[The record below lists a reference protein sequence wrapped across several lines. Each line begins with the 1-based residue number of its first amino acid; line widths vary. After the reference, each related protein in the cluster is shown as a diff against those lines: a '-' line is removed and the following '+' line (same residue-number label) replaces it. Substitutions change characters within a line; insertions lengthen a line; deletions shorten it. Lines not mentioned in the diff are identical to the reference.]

1 MMRYFERSKS
11 RAAAAALGAA
21 FLLAACGDETTEIT
35 QINQTGLE
43 VVESEDDLP
52 ECADENLGALA
63 LVQGETAVRVCVNGE
78 WLVTKSGD
86 DSDLNCK
93 TEELK
98 DGSGLKIICNGDSI
112 GVVLNGSD
120 GKAGKDGKDG
130 EDAVLPN
137 DTLEAD
143 SERVPVSLDS
153 LAGFSQKGPF
163 LKGSTVYLYEL
174 SDGRT
179 LKQTNGNFT
188 SYITRDDGR
197 YKFSARDL
205 ASQYAMI
212 VVEGNYRNEVTGE
225 PSEAPIRLRA
235 LTDMRK
241 RSDANINLLTTLEFD
256 RVYHLVTRGDKEGKK
271 LTVKQAKKQ
280 AQAEIFKAFDIDT
293 TGFKGSAEDLDVFGA
308 TDADAAL
315 LAISIMLQGDG
326 SETDLSVLLT
336 EIASDME
343 TDGTWDNASTKARL
357 ADWASMADGKGRLG
371 SFRKNVAGWKLSD
384 TVPVFE
390 KFVRNFYSGETKLGK
405 CGGKDIPVGTLM
417 NVKNPESKYYAK
429 EYADTTSRVRFI
441 CADAD
446 SARWRMATEL
456 EKDTVGLGHEFE
468 NGNIAHGA
476 VNKELV
482 YVYEGDGWRHGT
494 ALDSTVG
501 EGCRPSLKDT
511 IVHAADD
518 VWYKCIGDSAM
529 SFVRNGQDE
538 SAWKGAWRMANTLEI
553 DTNGLGHEY
562 QEGDVH
568 YGQVNNDLVYV
579 YENGNWVAGKA
590 KDDSVGMGCVATLE
604 GKVIVG
610 KSDGE
615 YYICKLAYANG
626 SPVPVDRSWEPAP
639 NIVKDTSGWG
649 AIGGWKDGDVR
660 NGNVNKEQPYVFQ
673 DGAWRVGT
681 ILDSL
686 LKQGCIADGD
696 TSIRRSNNLYYVC
709 TVENVAGVYTSRTW
723 VVAPDIYNDTKEYRT
738 ECKRFG
744 KYGYGN
750 ILTGIVDSTKSY
762 VCDNGQFRRATDSE
776 VGANRACVGYIYD
789 HIYKIRGDF
798 MKCTLVGWSSVASGD
813 SSGIMEDKA
822 GKVYKTIVIGEQ
834 QWMKRNL
841 NYEMDGSYYYNDNVS
856 SANNRNCGQLYEWSA
871 AMKACPTGWRL
882 PTEEEW
888 QSLVNLAGGKSVAGD
903 KLRSGDWAS
912 GLDTYGISAGLC
924 GYRNPNPGTV
934 MGVTGRVY
942 DNLEVT
948 GSYWNS
954 TEYGSENAGLLS
966 LSAYPSVTL
975 NYGKKTHASS
985 VRCIQDN

>member
-1 MMRYFERSKS
+1 MRHLFCLVPV
-11 RAAAAALGAA
+11 AVLGTAL
-21 FLLAACGDETTEIT
+21 LSACGDDVT

-43 VVESEDDLP
+43 VVSSEDDLP
-52 ECADENLGALA
+52 KCTEDNNGVQVWVEDDMSARICVGGKWYAMSTSDTVYIEN
-63 LVQGETAVRVCVNGE
+63 
-78 WLVTKSGD
+78 GD
-86 DSDLNCK
+86 NSCK
-93 TEELK
+93 TEKLK

-120 GKAGKDGKDG
+120 GKDGADGEDGK
-130 EDAVLPN
+130 DAVLPN

-293 TGFKGSAEDLDVFGA
+293 TGFKGSAEDLDVFGS

-315 LAISIMLQGDG
+315 LAISVMLQGDG
-326 SETDLSVLLT
+326 NETDLSVLLT

-357 ADWASMADGKGRLG
+357 ADWASMADGNGRLG
-371 SFRKNVAGWKLSD
+371 AFRKNVAGWKLSD

-405 CGGKDIPVGTLM
+405 CGSKDIPVGTLM

-446 SARWRMATEL
+446 SARWRVATEL

-501 EGCRPSLKDT
+501 EGCRLSLKDT

-529 SFVRNGQDE
+529 LFVRNGQDE
-538 SAWKGAWRMANTLEI
+538 SAWKGAWRTASTLEI

-568 YGQVNNDLVYV
+568 YGQVNNGLVYV
-579 YENGNWVAGKA
+579 YENGNWVVGKA

-626 SPVPVDRSWEPAP
+626 SPLPTDRNWEPAP
-639 NIVKDTSGWG
+639 NVVKDTTGWG
-649 AIGGWKDGDVR
+649 KIGSWKDGDVR
-660 NGNVNKEQPYVFQ
+660 NGSVNKEQPYVFQ

-709 TVENVAGVYTSRTW
+709 SVENVAGVYISRTW
-723 VVAPDIYNDTKEYRT
+723 VVAPDIYNDTKEYRD

-744 KYGYGN
+744 EFGYGN

-776 VGANRACVGYIYD
+776 VGADRACVNYIYD

-798 MKCTLVGWSSVASGD
+798 MKCTSAGWSSVASGD

-856 SANNRNCGQLYEWSA
+856 TADNRNCGQLYEWSA

-903 KLRSGDWAS
+903 KLRSQDWAS

-924 GYRNPNPGTV
+924 GYRDPNPGTF

-942 DNLEVT
+942 DNLGVT
-948 GSYWNS
+948 GAYWNS
-954 TEYGSENAGLLS
+954 TEYGSENAGLLH
-966 LSAYPSVTL
+966 LSAYPDVTL
-975 NYGKKTHASS
+975 DYGKKTHAHS